1 MLSLGLLRSTAS
13 KVAPAAQKLSVPAAL
28 NQTRTFVKYNWVD
41 PLNLESQLTDEEK
54 LVRYVNGGVGGERN
68 RRYRL
73 MIYNRSQGRSIS

>member
-54 LVRYVNGGVGGERN
+54 LVR
-68 RRYRL
+68 
-73 MIYNRSQGRSIS
+73 

>member
-13 KVAPAAQKLSVPAAL
+13 KVAPAAQKLSAPAVL

-54 LVRYVNGGVGGERN
+54 LVRYVNGSVGGWEAQTI
-68 RRYRL
+68 L
-73 MIYNRSQGRSIS
+73 SFEVLSISGSI